1 MLPEHVVF
9 SRFRLQRVYIC
20 ILNLFLMINNYE
32 AVYKKQHYGL
42 VGSHSAVKVCHWT
55 KSELLGKAACYK
67 NTFYGIKSHQ
77 CIQMTPALN
86 QCSENCDF
94 CWRFQ
99 GFDSMHINE
108 EDDPEFILE
117 ESIKAHLKLISG
129 FKGNPKVKKEL
140 FEEASH
146 PRHMAISLTGEPTLY
161 TRLGE
166 LIEAA
171 TRRGITTFVVTN
183 GTMPKVLETLNP
195 LPTQLYVT
203 VAGPTKE
210 IFNDVLHP
218 AIGNAWENFN
228 KTLDLLPSLDTRT
241 VIRHTMVK
249 NVNFPFY
256 DEYEKMDRRADPD
269 FIESKGYVHVGQSA
283 GRLSYENMPTHDE
296 IMEFSSTMAK
306 RLGYFEYADRFES
319 RVAMIAKN
327 PETARINVDAE
338 IQKTLKKLELSSD

>member
-1 MLPEHVVF
+1 
-9 SRFRLQRVYIC
+9 
-20 ILNLFLMINNYE
+20 MINNYE

-55 KSELLGKAACYK
+55 KSELLGKAPCYK

-171 TRRGITTFVVTN
+171 TRRGITTFVVSN

-195 LPTQLYVT
+195 LPTQLYIT
-203 VAGPTKE
+203 VAG
-210 IFNDVLHP
+210 LQQ
-218 AIGNAWENFN
+218 
-228 KTLDLLPSLDTRT
+228 R
-241 VIRHTMVK
+241 
-249 NVNFPFY
+249 
-256 DEYEKMDRRADPD
+256 
-269 FIESKGYVHVGQSA
+269 
-283 GRLSYENMPTHDE
+283 
-296 IMEFSSTMAK
+296 
-306 RLGYFEYADRFES
+306 
-319 RVAMIAKN
+319 
-327 PETARINVDAE
+327 
-338 IQKTLKKLELSSD
+338 